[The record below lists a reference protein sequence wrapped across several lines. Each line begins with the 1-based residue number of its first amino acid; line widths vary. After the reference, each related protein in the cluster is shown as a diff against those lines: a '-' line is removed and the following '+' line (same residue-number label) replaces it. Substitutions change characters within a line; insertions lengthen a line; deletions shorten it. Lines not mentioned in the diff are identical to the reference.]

1 MARVT
6 RDERVLDDRGG
17 ERKLRLTFADVSN
30 EGDVVDAYV
39 GGMDPRRVPL
49 GIGAGAVVLVQRAAA
64 HVSANANVYLK
75 LTSQTVLRVL
85 SPAASTLGV
94 ADTFSAPPFGSFTQP
109 LNVSLETTPRTPRG
123 RRFASLDALARGA
136 TAGFEHSCVDRRAWT
151 TRARVARVSFLCAK
165 WACLSCG
172 CDAGFFGAA
181 NAAAAMRLVAERRA
195 ERERRLRE
203 VQSRAERREEKLDVA
218 PRACPS
224 SVAGCS
230 MCRPPAERFRD
241 DAALARAV
249 DAACG
254 FEVEVGAVLTNG
266 EASADCW
273 VAGDAGKNALPPA
286 VRAATR
292 ALAQKHGRVVARFD
306 AAAANAGASVPYNM
320 EGYCGRALGEAESGP
335 LLAAI
340 GHAASLGE
348 VLATVEYKYVAFS
361 SSDGDGC
368 GHFAG
373 VGALSAPGPT
383 TRVMSLGGVPVATAV
398 APTAKLRVTALEPV
412 EPAREAARML
422 AEEAPT
428 AKA

>member
-1 MARVT
+1 
-6 RDERVLDDRGG
+6 
-17 ERKLRLTFADVSN
+17 
-30 EGDVVDAYV
+30 
-39 GGMDPRRVPL
+39 
-49 GIGAGAVVLVQRAAA
+49 
-64 HVSANANVYLK
+64 
-75 LTSQTVLRVL
+75 
-85 SPAASTLGV
+85 
-94 ADTFSAPPFGSFTQP
+94 
-109 LNVSLETTPRTPRG
+109 
-123 RRFASLDALARGA
+123 LAKGA
-136 TAGFEHSCVDRRAWT
+136 TAGFDYCSIDRRAWT

-172 CDAGFFGAA
+172 CDAGSFGAA
-181 NAAAAMRLVAERRA
+181 NAVGAMRLVAERRA

-203 VQSRAERREEKLDVA
+203 GEEKLDVGPNA
-218 PRACPS
+218 APS

-230 MCRPPAERFRD
+230 MCRPPAERFID
-241 DAALARAV
+241 DAALNRAV

-266 EASADCW
+266 EASADAW
-273 VAGDAGKNALPPA
+273 VAGDAGRNLLPPA
-286 VRAATR
+286 VRAATKT
-292 ALAQKHGRVVARFD
+292 LAKKHGRVVARFD
-306 AAAANAGASVPYNM
+306 AAAANAGAFCPYVM
-320 EGYCGRALGEAESGP
+320 EGYCGQTLGEVESGP

-361 SSDGDGC
+361 GGDGDCFGN
-368 GHFAG
+368 FAG

-383 TRVMSLGGVPVATAV
+383 TRVMSLGGVPVATKV